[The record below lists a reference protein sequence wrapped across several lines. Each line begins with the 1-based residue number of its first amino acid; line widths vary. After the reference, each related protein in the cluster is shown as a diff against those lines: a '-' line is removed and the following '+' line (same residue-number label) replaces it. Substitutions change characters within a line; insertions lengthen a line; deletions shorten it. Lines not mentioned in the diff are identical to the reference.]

1 MDSKKLFKSIILVI
15 AMILCILYSSKVTF
29 AATCS
34 HNWKNLVTV
43 QPTHKTQGY
52 TLQQCTKCKTTRKA
66 NTKAIIKNH
75 NFNKIV
81 KDIKS
86 TCTTSG
92 CLVKACTVSG
102 CNEVQVTTRS
112 LTNHSYGPS
121 NEYKA
126 ATETETGISRK
137 ICKNCGYTLDTVIP
151 KKSHNYVNVETVNAS
166 YFTIGYTKKQ
176 CKNCN
181 NEIMTN
187 IKPKLVLDDV
197 TEFKYTT
204 DNNKVNLSWSSVINA
219 DCYILYELTNTSEVK
234 LIKYVKNTKTT
245 VTQAE
250 NSSKRYCVKAYKMSS
265 DNENIATSVN
275 AAQTTVNIRVLTP
288 TKVTKVVT
296 TTPKTAGL
304 KVTWTKASFAT
315 SYQITYSIN
324 SNFSGSRT
332 VTSKTNSI
340 LLKPAH
346 KNTKYYVKVRAIRV
360 KGNVTT
366 RGAYSNS
373 VSGTTSKK

>member
-52 TLQQCTKCKTTRKA
+52 TLQQCTKCKTTRKTNIKTA
-66 NTKAIIKNH
+66 IKNH
-75 NFNKIV
+75 NFNQIV

-102 CNEVQVTTRS
+102 CNEVQVTTRT
-112 LTNHSYGPS
+112 LANHSYGSSFKCPD
-121 NEYKA
+121 
-126 ATETETGISRK
+126 ATESKPGILRK
-137 ICKNCGYTLDTVIP
+137 TCSKCGYNLDTVIP
-151 KKSHNYVNVETVNAS
+151 KKDHNYVNVETVNAS
-166 YFTIGYTKKQ
+166 YFTIGYIKKQ

-181 NEIMTN
+181 DEIITN

-197 TEFKYTT
+197 KELNYNI
-204 DNNKVNLSWSSVINA
+204 DNNKVNLSWSSVRNA
-219 DCYILYELTNTSEVK
+219 DGYILYELNNASEVK
-234 LIKYVKNTKTT
+234 LIKYVKNIKTT

-250 NSSKRYCVKAYKMSS
+250 NSSKTYCVKAYKISS
-265 DNENIATSVN
+265 DKENIATSVN
-275 AAQTTVNIRVLTP
+275 AIDRTVNINILTP
-288 TKVTKVVT
+288 SQVKNVVA

-304 KVTWTKASFAT
+304 KVTWNKARFAT
-315 SYQITYSIN
+315 SYRITYSIN
-324 SNFSGSRT
+324 SNFSGSKT

-340 LLKPAH
+340 LLKPAR
-346 KNTKYYVKVRAIRV
+346 KNTRYYIKVIAIRT
-360 KGNVTT
+360 KG
-366 RGAYSNS
+366 SNS
-373 VSGTTSKK
+373 KAGTFSKPISGITSKK